1 MKDQK
6 ETIIKNE
13 NDKSSYTKPVD
24 FDDLTT
30 EQFDAI
36 INESLNDY
44 LEGKVYTIEEVK
56 AHLDEILKQ

>member
-44 LEGKVYTIEEVK
+44 LEGKVYTTEEVK
-56 AHLDEILKQ
+56 AHLEEILKQ

>member
-13 NDKSSYTKPVD
+13 NGKSSYTKPVD

-56 AHLDEILKQ
+56 AHLEEILKQ